1 MTELG
6 VIEGFYGRP
15 WSWDMREAQAS
26 FLKPRGYDFYLYAPK
41 ADDFLRKRWREDHPA
56 DEADRL
62 ARMAAHCRGIGMRFG
77 VGLSPYE
84 AYRNFDAEAQAAM
97 ARKLAFFDAI
107 GVTDLAILFDDMHGD
122 QADLAAAQIGM
133 AHWIAARTQA
143 SRLIV
148 CPTVYSD
155 DPMLQRVFGDTPPNY
170 LEDLGAGLDPKIEI
184 FWTGEEV
191 CSREF
196 SPGHLDNVGERLRRK
211 PLLWDN
217 YPVNDGPAMSPY
229 LYLRS
234 FTGRPATIGPH
245 IAGHAI
251 NPSLQPT
258 LFRIPAL
265 TLVESY
271 AKGDDYRYSQA
282 FDRAAIETLGP
293 ELAALIRRHLN
304 LLNDQGLDRI
314 ADLAPRIRA
323 RYEGID
329 HPGAR
334 EVVDFL
340 DGVWRITREMMQAA
354 EAAENEAMAAPTS

>member
-15 WSWDMREAQAS
+15 WSWDMREDQAS

-56 DEADRL
+56 AEADRL
-62 ARMAAHCRGIGMRFG
+62 ARMAAHCRAIGMRFG

-84 AYRNFDAEAQAAM
+84 AYRNFDSEAQAAM

-107 GVTDLAILFDDMHGD
+107 GVTDLAILFDDMKGD
-122 QADLAAAQIGM
+122 QADLAEAQVRM
-133 AHWIAARTQA
+133 THWVGERTAA

-148 CPTVYSD
+148 CPTVYTD
-155 DPMLQRVFGDTPPNY
+155 DPMLQRVFGPTPPNY
-170 LEDLGAGLDPKIEI
+170 LDDLGAGLDPTVEI

-196 SPGHLDNVGERLRRK
+196 SPGHLARVGERMRRK

-229 LYLRS
+229 LYMRA
-234 FTGRPATIGPH
+234 FTGRPASIGPY

-251 NPSLQPT
+251 NPSSQPT
-258 LFRIPAL
+258 LFRVPAL

-271 AKGDDYRYSQA
+271 AKGEAYCYGEA
-282 FDRAAIETLGP
+282 WGRAADEALGP

-304 LLNDQGLDRI
+304 LINDHGLDRI
-314 ADLAPRIRA
+314 EQFKPKMRE
-323 RYEGID
+323 RYQAVD

-334 EVVDFL
+334 EVLDWL
-340 DGVWRITREMMQAA
+340 DGHWRFVA
-354 EAAENEAMAAPTS
+354 EAAPT

>member
-15 WSWDMREAQAS
+15 WSWDMREDQAS

-56 DEADRL
+56 AEADRL
-62 ARMAAHCRGIGMRFG
+62 ARMAAHCRRIGMRFG

-84 AYRNFDAEAQAAM
+84 AYRNFDDEAKAAM

-107 GVTDLAILFDDMHGD
+107 GVTDLAVLFDDMKGD
-122 QADLAAAQIGM
+122 QADLAEAQVRMSHWVAERTAA
-133 AHWIAARTQA
+133 T
-143 SRLIV
+143 RLIV
-148 CPTVYSD
+148 CPTVYTD
-155 DPMLQRVFGDTPPNY
+155 DPMLQRVFGATPPNY
-170 LEDLGAGLDPKIEI
+170 LEDLGTGLDPKIEI

-196 SPGHLDNVGERLRRK
+196 SPGHLARVGERMRRK

-229 LYLRS
+229 LYVRA
-234 FTGRPATIGPH
+234 FTGRPASIGAH

-258 LFRIPAL
+258 LFRVPAL

-271 AKGDDYRYSQA
+271 ARGEAYCYGEA
-282 FDRAAIETLGP
+282 FDRAAIEALGA
-293 ELAALIRRHLN
+293 ELAALVRRHLN
-304 LLNDQGLDRI
+304 LINDHGLDRI
-314 ADLAPRIRA
+314 GELAPKMRE
-323 RYEGID
+323 RYQAVD

-334 EVVDFL
+334 EVLDWL
-340 DGVWRITREMMQAA
+340 DGHWRFVA
-354 EAAENEAMAAPTS
+354 EAAPT

>member
-56 DEADRL
+56 EEADRL

-107 GVTDLAILFDDMHGD
+107 GVTDLAILFDDMKGD
-122 QADLAAAQIGM
+122 QDDLAEAQVRM
-133 AHWIAARTQA
+133 THWVGERTAA

-148 CPTVYSD
+148 CPTVYTD
-155 DPMLQRVFGDTPPNY
+155 DPMLQRVFGPTPPDY
-170 LEDLGAGLDPKIEI
+170 LDDLGAGLDPKIEI

-196 SPGHLDNVGERLRRK
+196 SPGHLARVGERMRRK

-217 YPVNDGPAMSPY
+217 YPVNDGPAMAPH
-229 LYLRS
+229 LYVRA
-234 FTGRPATIGPH
+234 FTGRPASIGPY

-251 NPSLQPT
+251 NPSSQPI
-258 LFRIPAL
+258 LFRVPAL

-271 AKGDDYRYSQA
+271 ALGEAYCYGEA
-282 FDRAAIETLGP
+282 WGRAADEALGP

-304 LLNDQGLDRI
+304 LINDQGLDRI
-314 ADLAPRIRA
+314 EQLKPKMRE
-323 RYEGID
+323 RYEAVD

-334 EVVDFL
+334 EVLDWL
-340 DGVWRITREMMQAA
+340 DGHWRYVA
-354 EAAENEAMAAPTS
+354 EAAPT